1 MFGGVIRG
9 AIRKTLAWFHFFSRV
24 CDERMGGK
32 GSGSME
38 WRRTKTALSGQQV
51 GALDAVSALGAVGP
65 AGAMTPHARET
76 ETPRLANDGSDFA
89 AIIPLYATAILRVAA
104 ALVGP
109 ADAEDAAQEA
119 IMRGWQAWPT
129 LRDSGAARS
138 WLLRITVNV
147 CRDWQRG
154 RFGTRRRLTEPL
166 ADDEA
171 IPLALLG
178 GDPGAS
184 DHANAMDL
192 RGAIDTLDET
202 LRLVV
207 VLRYY
212 SGMDAT
218 EVGAILGIPPATV
231 RTRLRRALRQ
241 LRGQMSASSGVY
253 AKPDVSGEAHGE

>member
-1 MFGGVIRG
+1 M
-9 AIRKTLAWFHFFSRV
+9 
-24 CDERMGGK
+24 
-32 GSGSME
+32 
-38 WRRTKTALSGQQV
+38 ALSGQQV
-51 GALDAVSALGAVGP
+51 GAMSAMNTVSAAPAMSAVGAVAPRAQEADPTRP
-65 AGAMTPHARET
+65 ADES
-76 ETPRLANDGSDFA
+76 SDFA
-89 AIIPLYATAILRVAA
+89 AIVPLYATAILRVAA

-192 RGAIDTLDET
+192 RGAIDTLDEA

-231 RTRLRRALRQ
+231 RTRLRRALRM
-241 LRGQMSASSGVY
+241 LRGRMSAANAPLPRTRSDELGGL
-253 AKPDVSGEAHGE
+253 ADE

>member
-1 MFGGVIRG
+1 M
-9 AIRKTLAWFHFFSRV
+9 
-24 CDERMGGK
+24 
-32 GSGSME
+32 
-38 WRRTKTALSGQQV
+38 ALSGQRLGTVMQHSQ
-51 GALDAVSALGAVGP
+51 DASTTRLSADDA
-65 AGAMTPHARET
+65 E
-76 ETPRLANDGSDFA
+76 FA

-119 IMRGWQAWPT
+119 ITRGWQAWPT
-129 LRDSGAARS
+129 LRDSAAVRS

-166 ADDEA
+166 HDDEA
-171 IPLALLG
+171 APLALLG

-184 DHANAMDL
+184 DHANAIDL
-192 RGAIDTLDET
+192 RGAIDTLDED

-231 RTRLRRALRQ
+231 RTRLRRALRT
-241 LRGQMSASSGVY
+241 LRERMSVTGDPPSYRDRRTSTDELG
-253 AKPDVSGEAHGE
+253 GEHDE

>member
-1 MFGGVIRG
+1 M
-9 AIRKTLAWFHFFSRV
+9 
-24 CDERMGGK
+24 
-32 GSGSME
+32 
-38 WRRTKTALSGQQV
+38 ALSGQQLGGMSATPAMSAV
-51 GALDAVSALGAVGP
+51 RAVSPSGQEVEIARP
-65 AGAMTPHARET
+65 A
-76 ETPRLANDGSDFA
+76 DDSSDFA

-166 ADDEA
+166 ADDDM

-184 DHANAMDL
+184 DHANAIDL

-218 EVGAILGIPPATV
+218 EVGAVLGIPPATV
-231 RTRLRRALRQ
+231 RTRLRRALRT
-241 LRGQMSASSGVY
+241 LRGRMSAANAPLPRTRSDELGGLR
-253 AKPDVSGEAHGE
+253 DE

>member
-1 MFGGVIRG
+1 M
-9 AIRKTLAWFHFFSRV
+9 
-24 CDERMGGK
+24 
-32 GSGSME
+32 
-38 WRRTKTALSGQQV
+38 ALSSQRLRTMMQHGQDAEATRFSAGDAEFV
-51 GALDAVSALGAVGP
+51 AL
-65 AGAMTPHARET
+65 
-76 ETPRLANDGSDFA
+76 
-89 AIIPLYATAILRVAA
+89 IPQYATAILRVAA

-119 IMRGWQAWPT
+119 ITRGWQAWPT
-129 LRDSGAARS
+129 LRDSAAARS

-166 ADDEA
+166 YDDEA
-171 IPLALLG
+171 APLAMLG

-184 DHANAMDL
+184 DHANAIDL
-192 RGAIDTLDET
+192 RGAVGSLDED

-231 RTRLRRALRQ
+231 RTRLRRALRE
-241 LRGQMSASSGVY
+241 LRGQMSTSSGVY
-253 AKPDVSGEAHGE
+253 VRPDISGEAHGE

>member
-1 MFGGVIRG
+1 
-9 AIRKTLAWFHFFSRV
+9 
-24 CDERMGGK
+24 
-32 GSGSME
+32 ME
-38 WRRTKTALSGQQV
+38 LRRTKMALSSQRLRTMLQHSQDAEATGFSADDAEFV
-51 GALDAVSALGAVGP
+51 AL
-65 AGAMTPHARET
+65 
-76 ETPRLANDGSDFA
+76 
-89 AIIPLYATAILRVAA
+89 IPQYATAILRVAA

-119 IMRGWQAWPT
+119 ITRGWQAWPT
-129 LRDSGAARS
+129 LRDSSAARA
-138 WLLRITVNV
+138 WLLRITVN
-147 CRDWQRG
+147 G

-166 ADDEA
+166 YDDEA
-171 IPLALLG
+171 APLAMLG

-184 DHANAMDL
+184 DHANAIDL
-192 RGAIDTLDET
+192 RGAVGSLDED

-253 AKPDVSGEAHGE
+253 AKPDISGEAHGN

>member
-1 MFGGVIRG
+1 M
-9 AIRKTLAWFHFFSRV
+9 
-24 CDERMGGK
+24 
-32 GSGSME
+32 
-38 WRRTKTALSGQQV
+38 ALSGQQV
-51 GALDAVSALGAVGP
+51 GAMSAMNTVSAAPAMSAVGAV
-65 AGAMTPHARET
+65 APHAQEADPTRPADES
-76 ETPRLANDGSDFA
+76 SDFA
-89 AIIPLYATAILRVAA
+89 AIVPLYATAILRVAA

-154 RFGTRRRLTEPL
+154 RFGTRRRFTEPL

-192 RGAIDTLDET
+192 RGAIDTLDEA

-231 RTRLRRALRQ
+231 RTRLRRALRM
-241 LRGQMSASSGVY
+241 LRGRMSAANAPLPRTRSDELGGL
-253 AKPDVSGEAHGE
+253 ADE

>member
-1 MFGGVIRG
+1 M
-9 AIRKTLAWFHFFSRV
+9 
-24 CDERMGGK
+24 
-32 GSGSME
+32 
-38 WRRTKTALSGQQV
+38 ALSGQQV
-51 GALDAVSALGAVGP
+51 GAMRAMSTMSAAPAMNAMGAVVTHAQEDDPTRP
-65 AGAMTPHARET
+65 ADES
-76 ETPRLANDGSDFA
+76 SDFA
-89 AIIPLYATAILRVAA
+89 AIVPLYATAILRVAA

-231 RTRLRRALRQ
+231 RTRLRRALRM
-241 LRGQMSASSGVY
+241 LRGRMSAANAPLPRTRSDELGGL
-253 AKPDVSGEAHGE
+253 ADE

>member
-1 MFGGVIRG
+1 M
-9 AIRKTLAWFHFFSRV
+9 K
-24 CDERMGGK
+24 M
-32 GSGSME
+32 
-38 WRRTKTALSGQQV
+38 ALSGRLDTMMQQPQ
-51 GALDAVSALGAVGP
+51 DADAARFSADNV
-65 AGAMTPHARET
+65 
-76 ETPRLANDGSDFA
+76 DFVT
-89 AIIPLYATAILRVAA
+89 IIPQYVTAILRVAA

-119 IMRGWQAWPT
+119 ITRGWQAWPT
-129 LRDSGAARS
+129 LRDSAAARS

-166 ADDEA
+166 YDDEA
-171 IPLALLG
+171 APLAMLG

-184 DHANAMDL
+184 DHANAIDL
-192 RGAIDTLDET
+192 RGAIGSLGEE

-231 RTRLRRALRQ
+231 RTRLRRALRE
-241 LRGQMSASSGVY
+241 LRGQMTMASVAASGVRRRGD
-253 AKPDVSGEAHGE
+253 AHDV

>member
-1 MFGGVIRG
+1 M
-9 AIRKTLAWFHFFSRV
+9 
-24 CDERMGGK
+24 
-32 GSGSME
+32 
-38 WRRTKTALSGQQV
+38 ALSGQQV
-51 GALDAVSALGAVGP
+51 GAISAISAAP
-65 AGAMTPHARET
+65 AMNAMGVVAPHAQEADPTR
-76 ETPRLANDGSDFA
+76 PADQSSDFA
-89 AIIPLYATAILRVAA
+89 AIVPLYATAILRVAA

-231 RTRLRRALRQ
+231 RTRLRRALRM
-241 LRGQMSASSGVY
+241 LRGRMSAANAPLPRTRSDELGGL
-253 AKPDVSGEAHGE
+253 ADE

>member
-1 MFGGVIRG
+1 M
-9 AIRKTLAWFHFFSRV
+9 
-24 CDERMGGK
+24 
-32 GSGSME
+32 
-38 WRRTKTALSGQQV
+38 ALSGQQV
-51 GALDAVSALGAVGP
+51 GAMSAVNTVSAAPAMSAVGAVAPRAQEADPTRP
-65 AGAMTPHARET
+65 ADES
-76 ETPRLANDGSDFA
+76 SDFA
-89 AIIPLYATAILRVAA
+89 AIVPLYATAILRVAA

-192 RGAIDTLDET
+192 RGAIDTLDEA

-231 RTRLRRALRQ
+231 RTRLRRALRM
-241 LRGQMSASSGVY
+241 LRGRMSAANAPLPRTRSDELGGL
-253 AKPDVSGEAHGE
+253 ADE

>member
-1 MFGGVIRG
+1 
-9 AIRKTLAWFHFFSRV
+9 
-24 CDERMGGK
+24 
-32 GSGSME
+32 ME
-38 WRRTKTALSGQQV
+38 WRRTKMASSGQRLGTVMYCAQ
-51 GALDAVSALGAVGP
+51 DADASRFSADDA
-65 AGAMTPHARET
+65 
-76 ETPRLANDGSDFA
+76 DFV

-119 IMRGWQAWPT
+119 ITRGWQAWPT
-129 LRDSGAARS
+129 LRDSSAARS

-166 ADDEA
+166 YDDEA
-171 IPLALLG
+171 APLAMRG

-184 DHANAMDL
+184 DHANAIDL
-192 RGAIDTLDET
+192 RGAIDTLDDD

-231 RTRLRRALRQ
+231 RTRLRRALRM
-241 LRGQMSASSGVY
+241 LRGQMSVTGDPSSRAATRANTPANIGAS
-253 AKPDVSGEAHGE
+253 AGELGGAHDE

>member
-1 MFGGVIRG
+1 
-9 AIRKTLAWFHFFSRV
+9 
-24 CDERMGGK
+24 
-32 GSGSME
+32 ME
-38 WRRTKTALSGQQV
+38 WGHSKMALSGQEFGSTIRQTH
-51 GALDAVSALGAVGP
+51 DADAASASASD
-65 AGAMTPHARET
+65 T
-76 ETPRLANDGSDFA
+76 DFA

-119 IMRGWQAWPT
+119 ITRGWQAWPT
-129 LRDSGAARS
+129 LRDTSAARS

-166 ADDEA
+166 YDDDA
-171 IPLALLG
+171 APLALLG

-192 RGAIDTLDET
+192 RGAIDTLDED

-231 RTRLRRALRQ
+231 RTRLRRALRM
-241 LRGQMSASSGVY
+241 LRGQMSTSSGVY
-253 AKPDVSGEAHGE
+253 AKPPEQGDAHGG

>member
-1 MFGGVIRG
+1 MAV
-9 AIRKTLAWFHFFSRV
+9 
-24 CDERMGGK
+24 
-32 GSGSME
+32 
-38 WRRTKTALSGQQV
+38 SGQQL
-51 GALDAVSALGAVGP
+51 GALRRPAQDADASRFSADDA
-65 AGAMTPHARET
+65 
-76 ETPRLANDGSDFA
+76 DFVEL
-89 AIIPLYATAILRVAA
+89 IPLYATAILRVAA

-129 LRDSGAARS
+129 LRDKAAVRS

-166 ADDEA
+166 SDDEA
-171 IPLALLG
+171 APLALLG

-184 DHANAMDL
+184 DHANAIDL
-192 RGAIDTLDET
+192 RGAIDTLGED

-231 RTRLRRALRQ
+231 RTRLRRALRE
-241 LRGQMSASSGVY
+241 LRGQMSAATAAPATGPSVPPQG
-253 AKPDVSGEAHGE
+253 DAHDS